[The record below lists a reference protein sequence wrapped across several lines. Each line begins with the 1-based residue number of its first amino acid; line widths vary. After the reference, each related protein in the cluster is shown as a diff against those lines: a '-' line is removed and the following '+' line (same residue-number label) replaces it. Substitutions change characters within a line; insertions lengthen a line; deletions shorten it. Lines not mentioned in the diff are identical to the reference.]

1 MTILGDIFGCHNWG
15 VLLAS
20 SVYLNTLQC
29 TRLSAENALTQNVT
43 SAEVGR
49 PQVRQTHGILLQEN
63 ILQLNQTLQ
72 VEAKAQKQ
80 QHAGLAQEKPEVL

>member
-1 MTILGDIFGCHNWG
+1 MSLVLRWGD
-15 VLLAS
+15 
-20 SVYLNTLQC
+20 
-29 TRLSAENALTQNVT
+29 
-43 SAEVGR
+43 